1 MSGCCRLLSPVTQP
15 PKPAGVVLSSFQ
27 SLGCDLTGTIRLQ
40 HHHSEPPAFRP
51 VSLSSS
57 AALVRY
63 HGNDRQHW
71 PQLPWG
77 SALTQPTPH
86 GLVNL
91 SQREHGWVRAPKTA
105 LRLLT
110 KYPSTQSSPAACERY
125 LAPVLQRSQGSD
137 QRLHCYGDPDSCL
150 CSHAA
155 SCSEKFH
162 ASSIL
167 YRIREKPGPQPPFPH
182 HLSLSPRLT
191 LLTHPKNKG
200 GERRGKP
207 KRH

>member
-1 MSGCCRLLSPVTQP
+1 MSRVSGCCRLLSPVTQP

-110 KYPSTQSSPAACERY
+110 KYPSTQTPQQPVKGTLLLFYKEVRGQTKDCIATETQIPASAVMLPPAQKNSMFHPSCTELERNLVPNHLSHTISH
-125 LAPVLQRSQGSD
+125 LAP
-137 QRLHCYGDPDSCL
+137 
-150 CSHAA
+150 A
-155 SCSEKFH
+155 
-162 ASSIL
+162 
-167 YRIREKPGPQPPFPH
+167 
-182 HLSLSPRLT
+182 
-191 LLTHPKNKG
+191 
-200 GERRGKP
+200 
-207 KRH
+207 